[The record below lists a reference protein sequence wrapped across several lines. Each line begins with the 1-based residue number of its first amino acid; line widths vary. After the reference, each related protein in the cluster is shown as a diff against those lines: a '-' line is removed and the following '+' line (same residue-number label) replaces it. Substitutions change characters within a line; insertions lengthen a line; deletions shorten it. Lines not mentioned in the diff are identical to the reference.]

1 MNFDLNLR
9 QNEASELLILN
20 LVTRQPFWI
29 KGKNL
34 EIQIRVKISEPFDWH
49 SYVITRSMMLE
60 TKVKPKEIQLKHRL
74 IMFDDAGNFERI
86 YIGKS

>member
-1 MNFDLNLR
+1 MNIDLNLR
-9 QNEASELLILN
+9 QDEASELLILN

-29 KGKNL
+29 QGKNL
-34 EIQIRVKISEPFDWH
+34 EFKIRAKISDPFDWH

-60 TKVKPKEIQLKHRL
+60 MKVKPKEIQLKHRL
-74 IMFDDAGNFERI
+74 IMFGDAGNFERI